1 MRFTDT
7 GLLPEKARGFWHG
20 IEGERKQNS
29 QRETYHCDQLGES
42 SVMASIFFWREVH
55 PPLFFLP
62 FKTRCANTGSSGH
75 RPPNGAHAD
84 AFSHCSRADSRPDR
98 AGSGHSQVAQDLAD
112 IRTRGERLQLSVR
125 ATPTAGAGDRSNG
138 ANGLLVEAAAAPPDV
153 SWTPAAA
160 ATARLDRF
168 DRQMIIATHLAHRS
182 DVVRRAKHCC
192 AQRSFSKI
200 LAPPG
205 QHGANAIQHEFTS
218 CGPAVSGLLSK
229 STALS
234 RLGSPIARRPVRPK

>member
-1 MRFTDT
+1 MISSARAVAWRRDFFTMRYTHPWFFCPSKRVAQTP
-7 GLLPEKARGFWHG
+7 GAAR
-20 IEGERKQNS
+20 
-29 QRETYHCDQLGES
+29 
-42 SVMASIFFWREVH
+42 
-55 PPLFFLP
+55 
-62 FKTRCANTGSSGH
+62 H

-98 AGSGHSQVAQDLAD
+98 VGSGHSQVAQDLAD

-138 ANGLLVEAAAAPPDV
+138 ASGLLVEAAAAPPHV

-192 AQRSFSKI
+192 AQRSEDVSR
-200 LAPPG
+200 
-205 QHGANAIQHEFTS
+205 N
-218 CGPAVSGLLSK
+218 GPTDRPTL
-229 STALS
+229 
-234 RLGSPIARRPVRPK
+234 ARRGARLRVGTARPTDSI

>member
-55 PPLFFLP
+55 PPLVFLP

-75 RPPNGAHAD
+75 RPQNGAHAD
-84 AFSHCSRADSRPDR
+84 AFAHRSRADSRPNR
-98 AGSGHSQVAQDLAD
+98 AHSKRSQVAQDLAD
-112 IRTRGERLQLSVR
+112 IRTRGESRLQLSVR
-125 ATPTAGAGDRSNG
+125 ATPIAGADDRSNNP
-138 ANGLLVEAAAAPPDV
+138 NGLLVEAAAAPPDV
-153 SWTPAAA
+153 SWTLAAA

-168 DRQMIIATHLAHRS
+168 A
-182 DVVRRAKHCC
+182 VR
-192 AQRSFSKI
+192 
-200 LAPPG
+200 
-205 QHGANAIQHEFTS
+205 
-218 CGPAVSGLLSK
+218 
-229 STALS
+229 
-234 RLGSPIARRPVRPK
+234 

>member
-1 MRFTDT
+1 MTRTPPY
-7 GLLPEKARGFWHG
+7 L
-20 IEGERKQNS
+20 
-29 QRETYHCDQLGES
+29 
-42 SVMASIFFWREVH
+42 VFFALR
-55 PPLFFLP
+55 
-62 FKTRCANTGSSGH
+62 KTRCANTGSSGH

-205 QHGANAIQHEFTS
+205 QHGANASWHEFTS

-234 RLGSPIARRPVRPK
+234 RLRVCRFAQSDGNSEFLDPTLGPRGRSKTWTHAS

>member
-1 MRFTDT
+1 MNESKTRRERHTT
-7 GLLPEKARGFWHG
+7 VTSSARAVSWRQF
-20 IEGERKQNS
+20 
-29 QRETYHCDQLGES
+29 
-42 SVMASIFFWREVH
+42 FFWREVH
-55 PPLFFLP
+55 PPLVFLP

-168 DRQMIIATHLAHRS
+168 DRQMIIATHSSRS
-182 DVVRRAKHCC
+182 PIRRRASCEALLRA
-192 AQRSFSKI
+192 AQ
-200 LAPPG
+200 L
-205 QHGANAIQHEFTS
+205 
-218 CGPAVSGLLSK
+218 
-229 STALS
+229 
-234 RLGSPIARRPVRPK
+234 

>member
-1 MRFTDT
+1 MNESKTRRERHTT
-7 GLLPEKARGFWHG
+7 VTSSARAVSW
-20 IEGERKQNS
+20 RQKKN
-29 QRETYHCDQLGES
+29 
-42 SVMASIFFWREVH
+42 WREVH
-55 PPLFFLP
+55 PRPLVFLP

-138 ANGLLVEAAAAPPDV
+138 ASGLLVEAAAAPPDV

-168 DRQMIIATHLAHRS
+168 NRQMIIATYLAHRS
-182 DVVRRAKHCC
+182 DVVRRA
-192 AQRSFSKI
+192 
-200 LAPPG
+200 
-205 QHGANAIQHEFTS
+205 
-218 CGPAVSGLLSK
+218 
-229 STALS
+229 TALL
-234 RLGSPIARRPVRPK
+234 RAAQL

>member
-1 MRFTDT
+1 MNESKTRRERHTT
-7 GLLPEKARGFWHG
+7 VTSSARAVSW
-20 IEGERKQNS
+20 RQN
-29 QRETYHCDQLGES
+29 
-42 SVMASIFFWREVH
+42 FFWREVH
-55 PPLFFLP
+55 LPLVFLP

-98 AGSGHSQVAQDLAD
+98 VGSGHSQVAQDLAD

-138 ANGLLVEAAAAPPDV
+138 ANGLLVEAAAAPPHV

-160 ATARLDRF
+160 ATARIDRF

-182 DVVRRAKHCC
+182 ECRASCEALLRA
-192 AQRSFSKI
+192 AQ
-200 LAPPG
+200 L
-205 QHGANAIQHEFTS
+205 
-218 CGPAVSGLLSK
+218 
-229 STALS
+229 
-234 RLGSPIARRPVRPK
+234 